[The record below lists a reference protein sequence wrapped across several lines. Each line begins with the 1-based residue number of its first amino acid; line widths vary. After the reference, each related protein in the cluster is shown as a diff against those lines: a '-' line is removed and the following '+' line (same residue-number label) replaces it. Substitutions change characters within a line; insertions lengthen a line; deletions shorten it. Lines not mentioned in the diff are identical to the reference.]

1 ALILELLQDTDEH
14 RSVGVLREKNPTTQ
28 ELISLAS
35 LQLPS
40 SFRPCAMRAK
50 DFIPLA
56 APDPMRLELFLA
68 LVEGCPP
75 TDADIIS
82 SSLSQ
87 SSDIERLRA
96 FRDLNVPPHIR
107 SDLIACYMS
116 QELLHERVPLMLTF
130 LSNYSQKDQ
139 QRLCDYYKARLSR
152 LSEEELTFLTKTQ
165 LPYAV
170 LDAVFGWCSKISIEQ
185 LTIIKAMTEA
195 YEPSN
200 YPYTI
205 DQIFHSSEEI
215 RQLVMTDIYENL
227 QSIKNSSSPASSTQ
241 ETQKDLDQRSNVG

>member
-1 ALILELLQDTDEH
+1 
-14 RSVGVLREKNPTTQ
+14 
-28 ELISLAS
+28 
-35 LQLPS
+35 
-40 SFRPCAMRAK
+40 
-50 DFIPLA
+50 
-56 APDPMRLELFLA
+56 
-68 LVEGCPP
+68 
-75 TDADIIS
+75 
-82 SSLSQ
+82 
-87 SSDIERLRA
+87 
-96 FRDLNVPPHIR
+96 
-107 SDLIACYMS
+107 
-116 QELLHERVPLMLTF
+116 VPLMLTF